1 MTVTLAVDVAL
12 PEGFRED
19 GEAPA
24 AALPGDSP
32 TS

>member
-1 MTVTLAVDVAL
+1 VTVTLAVNVAL
-12 PEGFRED
+12 LEGFRED

-24 AALPGDSP
+24 AALPGDRP